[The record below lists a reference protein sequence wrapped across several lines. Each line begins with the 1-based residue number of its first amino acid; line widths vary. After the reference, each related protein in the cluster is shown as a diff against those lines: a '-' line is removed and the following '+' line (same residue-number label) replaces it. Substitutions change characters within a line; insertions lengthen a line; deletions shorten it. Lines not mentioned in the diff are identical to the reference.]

1 MKSLK
6 ANEILKNKFWIIE
19 DKNSNEKLGTLSRES
34 DNRYMYS
41 CDTGSYLYD
50 NKGQVEKSPG
60 RH

>member
-34 DNRYMYS
+34 DNSICIVAIQEVICMITKAKLKR
-41 CDTGSYLYD
+41 T
-50 NKGQVEKSPG
+50 
-60 RH
+60 